1 MTSGDLDKLK
11 AAAGE
16 ATGLL
21 KSLANQDR
29 LLVLCNLAEREKNVT
44 ELQGILGLLQPT
56 LSQQLA
62 RLRADGLVE
71 TRRDGKTIYYRLA
84 SEEARRVI
92 ALLYELYCASVAE
105 DFAAPPVARSA

>member
-1 MTSGDLDKLK
+1 MTTGDVEELR

-21 KSLANQDR
+21 KALANPDR
-29 LLVLCNLAEREKNVT
+29 LLVLCNLAEGEKNVT
-44 ELQGILGLLQPT
+44 MLQQILQLRQPT

-62 RLRADGLVE
+62 RLRSDGLVE

-84 SEEARRVI
+84 SNQARRVI
-92 ALLYELYCASVAE
+92 GLLYELYCAPAAE
-105 DFAAPPVARSA
+105 DHGVQSIAGMA